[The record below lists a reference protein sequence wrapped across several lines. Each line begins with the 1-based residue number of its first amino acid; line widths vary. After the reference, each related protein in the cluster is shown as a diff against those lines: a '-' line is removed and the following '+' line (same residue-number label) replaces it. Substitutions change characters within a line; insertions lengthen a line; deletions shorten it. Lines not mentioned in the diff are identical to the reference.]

1 MARIMT
7 RSSNGII
14 AGVCAGLAEHLKVS
28 PFAVRAV
35 IAALTL
41 AGGAGLF
48 LYAWLWVMVPIDE
61 EAAAKAGTQPTS
73 AWTQPANARTQP
85 AYAGRAAD
93 GIPASGA
100 RSGPAASGWARSGS
114 GTASFLKNM
123 QTRPSREVLSLG
135 GKEIMIGMALL
146 FAAAVLVAQQF
157 GAAIRWEGVV
167 PIAVVLLGAVLV
179 WMQLDK
185 TRRAGLVDRAG
196 ADQAGGIVRI
206 GTGLVLVIIG
216 VLVMVSG
223 ASRWDL
229 MWSSVLA
236 SLAVLAGVVLVLAP
250 WGLKFWR
257 DLEAERSGRIR
268 ESERAEIAAHLH
280 DSVLQTLALI
290 QNRAGQEQDVTRLA
304 RAQEREL
311 REWLYTDAS
320 RDPGNLVARIKAVAA
335 EVEDAYGHAVDV
347 VAVGDAPMTAKHDA
361 LVQAAR
367 EAMVNAA
374 RHAGPAS
381 VYVEASDVQVDVF
394 VRDRG
399 AGFVLDD
406 IPADRL
412 GVRES
417 IIGRMQRH
425 GGAAT
430 INSKAHGT
438 EVCLSLKSEP
448 EGQP

>member
-1 MARIMT
+1 MERVLT
-7 RSSNGII
+7 RSSNGIV

-28 PFAVRAV
+28 QFALRAV
-35 IAALTL
+35 MVALTL
-41 AGGAGLF
+41 AGGAGLL
-48 LYAWLWVMVPIDE
+48 LYAWLWVMVPVDA
-61 EAAAKAGTQPTS
+61 EAAAKTEGTTTATAGS
-73 AWTQPANARTQP
+73 A
-85 AYAGRAAD
+85 AGATT
-93 GIPASGA
+93 ASGVYHDA
-100 RSGPAASGWARSGS
+100 
-114 GTASFLKNM
+114 TADE
-123 QTRPSREVLSLG
+123 RPNRKLFGGAMELG
-135 GKEIMIGMALL
+135 GKEILL
-146 FAAAVLVAQQF
+146 GLGLLF
-157 GAAIRWEGVV
+157 GAAILLAQQIGASIQWTSVV

-179 WMQLDK
+179 WTQLDK
-185 TRRAGLVDRAG
+185 TRRAGLVNRAG
-196 ADQAGGIVRI
+196 ADQAGGVVRI
-206 GTGLVLVIIG
+206 GAGLVLVIIG

-223 ASRWDL
+223 SGRWDL

-236 SLAVLAGVVLVLAP
+236 SLAVLAGVGLVLAP
-250 WGLKFWR
+250 WALKFWR
-257 DLEAERSGRIR
+257 DLETERSGRIR

-290 QNRAGQEQDVTRLA
+290 QNRAGHEQDVTKLA

-311 REWLYTDAS
+311 REWLYKDAG

-335 EVEDAYGHAVDV
+335 EVEDAYGHAIDV

-425 GGAAT
+425 GGTAT

-448 EGQP
+448 EGQQ

>member
-14 AGVCAGLAEHLKVS
+14 AGVCAGLAEHLRVS
-28 PFAVRAV
+28 RFAVRAV
-35 IAALTL
+35 MGALTL
-41 AGGAGLF
+41 AGGAGLL

-61 EAAAKAGTQPTS
+61 EAAARVGNQPVYGGD
-73 AWTQPANARTQP
+73 PP
-85 AYAGRAAD
+85 KGRAA
-93 GIPASGA
+93 SG
-100 RSGPAASGWARSGS
+100 SGPAA
-114 GTASFLKNM
+114 FLKNI
-123 QTRPSREVLSLG
+123 RSSPPREVMSLG
-135 GKEIMIGMALL
+135 GKEILAGMALL
-146 FAAAVLVAQQF
+146 FAGAVLVAQQF
-157 GAAIRWEGVV
+157 GAAIRWEGVLPV
-167 PIAVVLLGAVLV
+167 AVVLVGAVLV

-185 TRRAGLVDRAG
+185 TRRAGLVDRTG

-206 GTGLVLVIIG
+206 GAGLVLVIIG

-223 ASRWDL
+223 AGRWEL

-268 ESERAEIAAHLH
+268 ESERSEIAAHLH

-290 QNRAGQEQDVTRLA
+290 QNRAGHEQDVTRLA

-311 REWLYTDAS
+311 REWLYQDTG
-320 RDPGNLVARIKAVAA
+320 RDPGNLVAMIKAMAA
-335 EVEDAYGHAVDV
+335 EVEDDYGQAIDV

-374 RHAGPAS
+374 RHAGAAS
-381 VYVEASDVQVDVF
+381 VYVEADAGKTDVF

-399 AGFVLDD
+399 AGFVIDH
-406 IPADRL
+406 IPDDRL
-412 GVRES
+412 GIRES

-425 GGAAT
+425 GGSAI
-430 INSKAHGT
+430 INSTADGT
-438 EVCLSLKSEP
+438 EVCLSLTTEP
-448 EGQP
+448 EGQQ

>member
-1 MARIMT
+1 M
-7 RSSNGII
+7 
-14 AGVCAGLAEHLKVS
+14 
-28 PFAVRAV
+28 
-35 IAALTL
+35 
-41 AGGAGLF
+41 
-48 LYAWLWVMVPIDE
+48 
-61 EAAAKAGTQPTS
+61 
-73 AWTQPANARTQP
+73 
-85 AYAGRAAD
+85 
-93 GIPASGA
+93 
-100 RSGPAASGWARSGS
+100 
-114 GTASFLKNM
+114 
-123 QTRPSREVLSLG
+123 SLG
-135 GKEIMIGMALL
+135 GKEILAGMALL

-157 GAAIRWEGVV
+157 GAAIRWEGVLPV
-167 PIAVVLLGAVLV
+167 AVVLLGAVLV

-185 TRRAGLVDRAG
+185 SRRAGLVDRAG
-196 ADQAGGIVRI
+196 VDQAGGIVRI

-223 ASRWDL
+223 AGRWDL

-290 QNRAGQEQDVTRLA
+290 QNRAGHEQDVTRLA

-311 REWLYTDAS
+311 REWLYQDSS

-335 EVEDAYGHAVDV
+335 EVEDGYGHAIDV

-374 RHAGPAS
+374 RHAGAAS
-381 VYVEASDVQVDVF
+381 VYIEADAGKTEVF

-399 AGFVLDD
+399 AGFVMDD
-406 IPADRL
+406 IPEDRL

-425 GGAAT
+425 NGSAT
-430 INSKAHGT
+430 INSTADGT
-438 EVCLSLKSEP
+438 EICLSLRTEP
-448 EGQP
+448 EGQQ

>member
-1 MARIMT
+1 
-7 RSSNGII
+7 
-14 AGVCAGLAEHLKVS
+14 
-28 PFAVRAV
+28 
-35 IAALTL
+35 
-41 AGGAGLF
+41 
-48 LYAWLWVMVPIDE
+48 
-61 EAAAKAGTQPTS
+61 
-73 AWTQPANARTQP
+73 
-85 AYAGRAAD
+85 AD
-93 GIPASGA
+93 
-100 RSGPAASGWARSGS
+100 RRGS
-114 GTASFLKNM
+114 GRKPF
-123 QTRPSREVLSLG
+123 REAITLG
-135 GKEIMIGMALL
+135 SKEILL
-146 FAAAVLVAQQF
+146 GVGLLL
-157 GAAIRWEGVV
+157 GAAILLAQKFGASIQWASVV

-179 WMQLDK
+179 WTQLDK
-185 TRRAGLVDRAG
+185 TRRAGLVNRAG
-196 ADQAGGIVRI
+196 ADQAGGIFRI
-206 GTGLVLVIIG
+206 GAGLVLVIIG

-223 ASRWDL
+223 SGRWDL
-229 MWSSVLA
+229 MWSSVFA
-236 SLAVLAGVVLVLAP
+236 SLAVLAGVGLVLAP

-257 DLEAERSGRIR
+257 DLETERSGRIR

-290 QNRAGQEQDVTRLA
+290 QNRAGHEQDVTRLA

-311 REWLYTDAS
+311 REWLYKDPS

-347 VAVGDAPMTAKHDA
+347 VAVGDAPMTARHDA

-381 VYVEASDVQVDVF
+381 IYVEASAGQVDVF
-394 VRDRG
+394 IRDRG
-399 AGFVLDD
+399 DGFVLDE

-425 GGAAT
+425 GGTAT
-430 INSKAHGT
+430 INSKAGGT

-448 EGQP
+448 EGQQ